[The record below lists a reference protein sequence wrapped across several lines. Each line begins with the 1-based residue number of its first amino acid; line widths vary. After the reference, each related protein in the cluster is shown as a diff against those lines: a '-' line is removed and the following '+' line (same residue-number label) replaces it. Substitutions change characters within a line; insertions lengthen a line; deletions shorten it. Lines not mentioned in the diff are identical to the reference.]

1 MSAKITVGLVPLYI
15 ELYDKTS
22 PASRRVA
29 IEAFYEEAACKLEA
43 RGFNVLRSQIC
54 RLKKEFAEAID
65 SFETQ
70 GAQCLVTLHLAYSP
84 SLESIDVLA
93 ATDLPIVVMDTTP
106 TFDFAPT
113 QDPTEIGTN
122 HGIHGVM
129 DMCNLLRRRGKQYA
143 IASGHITESP
153 VVDRVA
159 SLVRAGVAA
168 QALNGMK
175 VASIGGSFAGMG
187 DFLVSDDEM
196 KNRFGVKVLY
206 PTAEELSAARET
218 VTDAEVE
225 AEMALDFKAGKRLAG
240 QRGEFTAETHA
251 RTTRDC
257 LALRRWM
264 EQEGVGAYSAN
275 FLKIGDGCGLETM
288 PFMEA
293 GKAMA
298 RGLGYA
304 GEGDVLTA
312 AFTGALRT
320 GFTDTSFIEI
330 FCPDWK
336 GNRVMLSH
344 MGEMNFGCVDGDLE
358 LAEVNF
364 VYGAENPVVAYGRY
378 RAGKAVF
385 ANIYR
390 DENGFRLLI
399 SPVTM
404 DQVPADDAFGGK
416 VRGWLKPAMPLT
428 AFLEGISRF
437 GATHHSVLVYDASLE
452 ALEFFG
458 RLLGLPVEVL

>member
-15 ELYDKTS
+15 ELYDRTS
-22 PASRRVA
+22 PPSRRVA
-29 IEAFYEEAACKLEA
+29 IEAFYEKAAVELEA
-43 RGFNVLRSQIC
+43 RGLNVLRAPVC
-54 RLKKEFAEAID
+54 RLKNEFADAID
-65 SFETQ
+65 SFEAQ

-84 SLESIDVLA
+84 SLESADVLA
-93 ATDLPIVVMDTTP
+93 ATKLPIVVMDTTP
-106 TFDFAPT
+106 TFDFSPYQA
-113 QDPTEIGTN
+113 PTEIGTN

-153 VVDRVA
+153 VAERVA
-159 SLVRAGVAA
+159 GLVRAGVAA

-175 VASIGGSFAGMG
+175 VASIGGSFHGMG
-187 DFLVSDDEM
+187 DFLVTDDEM
-196 KNRFGVKVLY
+196 KNRFGVKVVY
-206 PTAEELSAARET
+206 PSADTLSAAREA
-218 VTDAEVE
+218 VTEEEVQ
-225 AEMALDFKAGKRLAG
+225 AEMELDLAAGVRLSTPNG
-240 QRGEFTAETHA
+240 NFTPEVHA
-251 RTTRDC
+251 RTARDC
-257 LALRRWM
+257 LALRHWIN
-264 EQEGVGAYSAN
+264 EENIGAYSTN
-275 FLKIGDGCGLETM
+275 FLTINGCGLKTM

-293 GKAMA
+293 GKSMA

-312 AFTGALRT
+312 AFVGALRQ
-320 GFTDTSFIEI
+320 GFEDTSFIEI

-344 MGEMNFGCVDGDLE
+344 MGEMNFGCVDGKLE
-358 LAEVNF
+358 LGEVKF
-364 VYGAENPVVAYGRY
+364 VYGAENPIVAYGRY
-378 RAGKAVF
+378 RAGKAIF

-390 DENGFRLLI
+390 DENGFRLLL

-404 DQVPADDAFGGK
+404 DQVPADDAFAGK
-416 VRGWLKPAMPLT
+416 VRGWLKPAMPVT